1 VDRTAP
7 SSPTKAAG
15 SPLQEI
21 VVAQPAVLISL
32 IAHIVGMPLHDDV
45 VRTTDRLL
53 RLPFLD
59 TYRTMCRM
67 PQPAFRRLLEGVRGF
82 GFAEASLVGR
92 AMSLSS

>member
-7 SSPTKAAG
+7 SSATKAAG
-15 SPLQEI
+15 SPLQKI

-32 IAHIVGMPLHDDV
+32 IAHIVGTPLQDDT

-59 TYRTMCRM
+59 TYRTMCVA
-67 PQPAFRRLLEGVRGF
+67 PDLAFRRMLEEIRGTP
-82 GFAEASLVGR
+82 LPI
-92 AMSLSS
+92 